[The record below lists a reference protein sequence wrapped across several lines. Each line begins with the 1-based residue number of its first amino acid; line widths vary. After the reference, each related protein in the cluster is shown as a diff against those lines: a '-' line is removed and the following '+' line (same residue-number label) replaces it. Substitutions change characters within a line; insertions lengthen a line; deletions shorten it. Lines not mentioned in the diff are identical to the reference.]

1 MDYAKGLPSHQ
12 NWVACKNSCERKKDK
27 KKKTN
32 TNLLIKEENK
42 LLTLKYSKSLW
53 MEAKAEFVT
62 IYGSGCPLFY

>member
-1 MDYAKGLPSHQ
+1 MLKDFLPIRTEWPVRTRVKG
-12 NWVACKNSCERKKDK
+12 KRTKK